1 MKPIQHKKRTNG
13 FTLVEALVAVSI
25 LGMVTFMI
33 FRSLLSVL
41 GATKMGTDA
50 ADQVQRERVAIKTVE
65 VGLRGM
71 VFYEQ
76 NQDMYALEMDL
87 IDKDYPYFS
96 FVSRVPPDYLG
107 SREFSGQSL
116 RRLSFFV
123 EDIGESRALILEQSH
138 VMRPAEGEEP
148 ITVVRSVL
156 APQLN
161 QFIILFWSTSAEAW
175 IDEWTETDSLP
186 SRVKVEM
193 ALTRRDGAS
202 IQLTDIIKREIGIHS
217 ISITKNNQNP
227 DVPPSTAK
235 RKGGGP
241 NNRDGQGGKSSSK
254 RGSSKGSRNGNYRG
268 ISGRGS
274 YQRPNAPPSRFGQNG
289 APSRGSYGLPPG
301 FGAKMQPG
309 QGPSGGG
316 IQRAGGFS
324 PPMVDNNAS

>member
-1 MKPIQHKKRTNG
+1 MKPIQQKRRTNG

-76 NQDMYALEMDL
+76 NQDMYALDMDL
-87 IDKDYPYFS
+87 RDKDYPYFS

-107 SREFSGQSL
+107 SREFSGQTL
-116 RRLSFFV
+116 RRLSFSV
-123 EDIGESRALILEQSH
+123 EDIGGSRALILQQSH

-156 APQLN
+156 APQLD
-161 QFIILFWSTSAEAW
+161 QFIILFWSTSAEDW
-175 IDEWTETDSLP
+175 IDVWTETNSLP

-193 ALTRRDGAS
+193 ALTRQDGES
-202 IQLTDIIKREIGIHS
+202 IQLTDIIKREIAIHS

-235 RKGGGP
+235 RKGGGK
-241 NNRDGQGGKSSSK
+241 NNLSARGGK
-254 RGSSKGSRNGNYRG
+254 GSGRDPRNGNYRG
-268 ISGRGS
+268 ISGRGQ

-289 APSRGSYGLPPG
+289 APSRGSFGLPPG
-301 FGAKMQPG
+301 FGVKLQPG
-309 QGPSGGG
+309 QSPPGAGM
-316 IQRAGGFS
+316 QRGGFS
-324 PPMVDNNAS
+324 PPKVDNNAS